1 MLCAQTLQTL
11 KYKASAAKSPR
22 DSAGQHG
29 LSASVMPPDLVWAC
43 KALCVYTMGL
53 LARQEDLQRRRTRQ
67 GLIIDTGEER
77 VFEAS
82 AWEYL
87 SEVPLAN

>member
-1 MLCAQTLQTL
+1 MQG
-11 KYKASAAKSPR
+11 S
-22 DSAGQHG
+22 
-29 LSASVMPPDLVWAC
+29 
-43 KALCVYTMGL
+43 LCVHDGVA
-53 LARQEDLQRRRTRQ
+53 ARQEDLQRRRTRQ
-67 GLIIDTGEER
+67 GLIIDTGEES